1 MACDDDSG
9 TLGGEVMPSQDGIQ
23 ISQALYS
30 AITSSVAVD
39 SVLATTSTSYL
50 GKVVDP
56 ETQAI
61 TTSDFL
67 CQFHT
72 IAGYTLPDLNQMQR
86 DENGLPVADSVELRI
101 YVRSYY
107 GDSLNSMKVG
117 VYELDTAR
125 ALNEGTSYY
134 TNLDPSQYVNRSE
147 TAIKKE
153 VVFAIKDLAQ
163 PDSVL
168 NSSSSSN
175 SLRVKLPV
183 SYGNYLLSQYYSHPE
198 YFASSYSFTHHV
210 CAGFYVRTLSGS
222 GTMAAI
228 DVSALSVYFSYEQNG
243 EKQTGVQRVAATE
256 EVLQN
261 TRVENKNLA
270 PLLAAERYTYVK
282 SPAGLLTE
290 VTLPIDS
297 ICSLAHE
304 GDSINSAKIAFP
316 RYNSDEA
323 VSYPLPLP
331 TTLLMVRKGELQA
344 FFEEGRVADGSTSF
358 LTTFSQT
365 GNTYTFS
372 NIGPLVSYL
381 RRERN
386 EGAGLNGDE
395 TPAQREAKLAAWR
408 EANPD
413 WNKVLLVPVTA
424 NYNSTGVLT
433 RVRHDFGLAS
443 TRLAGG
449 PDGLRPEISVVY
461 SRFNY

>member
-9 TLGGEVMPSQDGIQ
+9 TLGGEVMPSHDGIQ
-23 ISQALYS
+23 ISQAIYS
-30 AITSSVAVD
+30 ALTSSVAVD

-67 CQFHT
+67 CQFHA
-72 IAGYTLPDLNQMQR
+72 IENYALPDLSLVKKAE
-86 DENGLPVADSVELRI
+86 DGSAVADSVELRI
-101 YVRSYY
+101 YIRSYY

-125 ALNEGTSYY
+125 ALNEGTAYY
-134 TNLDPSQYVNRSE
+134 TNLDPMQYVNRAES
-147 TAIKKE
+147 AVSKE
-153 VVFAIKDLAQ
+153 VVFAVKDLALS
-163 PDSVL
+163 DSAL
-168 NSSSSSN
+168 NANSSSN

-183 SYGNYLLSQYYSHPE
+183 AYGNYLLNQYYKHPE

-210 CAGFYVRTLSGS
+210 CPGFYVRTLSGS

-228 DVSALSVYFSYEQNG
+228 DVSALSVYFTYEQNG
-243 EKQTGVQRVAATE
+243 ESQTGVQRVAATE

-282 SPAGLLTE
+282 SPAGIMTE
-290 VTLPIDS
+290 VALPIDS
-297 ICSLAHE
+297 ICSLEHD

-316 RYNSDEA
+316 RYNSDA
-323 VSYPLPLP
+323 ATNYPLPLP
-331 TTLLMVRKGELQA
+331 TTLLMVRKSEMQA
-344 FFEEGRVADGSTSF
+344 FFEEGRVADGNTSF

-365 GNTYTFS
+365 GNAYTFN
-372 NIGPLVSYL
+372 NIGPLVSFL

-386 EGAGLNGDE
+386 EGAGINGGE
-395 TPAQREAKLAAWR
+395 SAAEREAKLSAWR
-408 EANPD
+408 ANNPD
-413 WNKVLLVPVTA
+413 WNKVLLVPVSA
-424 NYNSTGVLT
+424 NYNNTGTLT
-433 RVRHDFGLAS
+433 RVRHDFGLGS

-449 PDGLRPEISVVY
+449 PEGLRPSISVVY